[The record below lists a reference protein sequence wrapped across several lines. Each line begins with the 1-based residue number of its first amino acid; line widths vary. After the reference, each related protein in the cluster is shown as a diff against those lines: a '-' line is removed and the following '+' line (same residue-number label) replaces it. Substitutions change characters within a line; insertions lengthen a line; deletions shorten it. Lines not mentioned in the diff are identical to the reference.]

1 MIHHSPANRYIDREK
16 SWLAFNARVLQEAA
30 DETVP
35 LLDRLRF
42 LGIFSNNFDEFFR
55 VRYAAI
61 RRLSLEGITSEELPS
76 SYSASELLGEITE
89 IVIEQQSE
97 SLRILSNIEKELE
110 KENIFML
117 NETQMNR
124 EQELFVKDF
133 FIQKVGPELV
143 TIILNDLEEFPI
155 LKDTAG
161 YLAVKMVMKTKLP
174 DADGFI
180 NPQKIRYALLEM
192 PRTIGRFIILP
203 SSSEKQY
210 IIMLDDVIRFNLDS
224 VFNIF
229 KYESISAHMIKIT
242 RDAQLE
248 LDSDQSKSLMEKISV
263 GVKDRRIGEP
273 VRFVY
278 DVAIGADTLEYFI
291 THLKIDTTDSIIPGG
306 RYHNRRDYMD
316 FPTLG
321 RNDLVYQRNAPLPV
335 NGLSLEGSI
344 LQKIKKKDYMVYA
357 PYQSYSYVIK
367 FLREAALDP
376 KVVAIKVTLY
386 RLARNSQIISS
397 LINAAKNGK
406 KVTVQIELQA
416 RFDEA
421 SNITYAEQM
430 QTEGI
435 NLIFGVKGLKVHSK
449 ICLVERMEG
458 GKLKRYGFVSTGNL
472 NESTAKVYTDIT
484 VFTAHPQIMKE
495 VGRIFDF
502 FDVNYRVHRYKHLI
516 VSPHYTRN
524 KFNKLIDREIL
535 NAIAG
540 KEAYIKLKMNSLT
553 DYRMIDKL
561 YEASREG
568 VKVQLV
574 IRGMCCLI
582 PGVPGMSE
590 NIEAISIVD
599 NYLEHPRIYIFS
611 NNGDPD
617 IYISSA
623 DFMTRNLDS
632 RVEVSCPIYDE
643 EIKKELLDT
652 FEIGWKGNVK
662 ARLHSENLENK
673 YRKRSNAK
681 PFRAQLETYKYF
693 RDKLEVIYET
703 VEPEKSSSETQHT
716 EDTTAAEDTES
727 TILYDTSSESDL

>member
-1 MIHHSPANRYIDREK
+1 MIHHSPVNRYIDREK

-61 RRLSLEGITSEELPS
+61 RRLSLEGITSEELPLTD
-76 SYSASELLGEITE
+76 SAHKLLGEITE

-97 SLRILSNIEKELE
+97 SLRILSRIEKELE
-110 KENIFML
+110 KENIFMV
-117 NETQMNR
+117 NETQLNR
-124 EQELFVKDF
+124 EQELFVKDY
-133 FIQKVGPELV
+133 FIQKVSNELV
-143 TIILNDLEEFPI
+143 TIILNDLEEFP
-155 LKDTAG
+155 LLRDTAG
-161 YLAVKMVMKTKLP
+161 YLAVKMVMKPKKEG
-174 DADGFI
+174 DE
-180 NPQKIRYALLEM
+180 KRVRYALIEM
-192 PRTIGRFIILP
+192 PRSIGRFVILP
-203 SSSEKQY
+203 AIKEKQY
-210 IIMLDDVIRFNLDS
+210 IIMLDDVIRFNLS
-224 VFNIF
+224 NIFNIF

-248 LDSDQSKSLMEKISV
+248 LDTDQTKSLMEKIWT

-278 DVAIGADTLEYFI
+278 DVAIEEDTLAFFLDR
-291 THLKIDTTDSIIPGG
+291 LKIDATDSIIPGG

-321 RNDLVYQRNAPLPV
+321 RADLVYQQNPPLPV
-335 NGLSLEGSI
+335 NGLTMEGSI
-344 LQKIKKKDYMVYA
+344 LQRIKKKDYLLYA

-376 KVVAIKVTLY
+376 KVISIKITLY
-386 RLARNSQIISS
+386 RLAKNSQIISS
-397 LINAAKNGK
+397 LINAVKNGK

-421 SNITYAEQM
+421 SNITYAEMM

-435 NLIFGVKGLKVHSK
+435 NLIFGVKGLKIHSK
-449 ICLVERMEG
+449 ICMIERMES
-458 GKLKRYGFVSTGNL
+458 GKVKRYGFISTGNF
-472 NESTAKVYTDIT
+472 NESTAKVYTDVT
-484 VFTAHPQIMKE
+484 LFTAHTQILKE
-495 VGRIFDF
+495 VGKIFDF
-502 FDVNYRVHRYKHLI
+502 FDVNYRLYRYKHLI

-524 KFNKLIDREIL
+524 KFYKLIDREIL

-540 KEAYIKLKMNSLT
+540 KPAYIKLKMNSLT
-553 DYRMIDKL
+553 DFRMIDKL

-568 VKVQLV
+568 VKIQMI

-582 PGVPGMSE
+582 PGIPGMSE

-599 NYLEHPRIYIFS
+599 NYLEHPRIYIFA
-611 NNGDPD
+611 NDGNPD

-632 RVEVSCPIYDE
+632 RVEVTCPIYDE

-662 ARLHSENLENK
+662 ARIHSEKMENK
-673 YRKRSNAK
+673 YRKKSNAK
-681 PFRAQLETYKYF
+681 PFRAQLETYNYYCN
-693 RDKLEVIYET
+693 KLEVIYET
-703 VEPEKSSSETQHT
+703 VSPEPEQEVLLKSDD
-716 EDTTAAEDTES
+716 DTAENN
-727 TILYDTSSESDL
+727 